1 VSDFHAFEVAAW
13 SQPGRAERYE
23 SLVARV
29 TARVVEPL
37 LDAAGVHGG
46 VRVLDVACGTG
57 FLVAVAES
65 RDADAIGVDI
75 SPDMVRFARSRHAHL
90 RFEVGDA
97 GALPFGDDSYDA
109 ALAAFLLHHV
119 PDPERVVG
127 ELARVA
133 RRVALAQWDTLERA
147 RLLGIFS
154 EAIRDSGVESHG
166 PTGPARELLASS
178 AELERLLHG
187 AGLERVRVD
196 TIDFVQRVQDV
207 EELWSGVL
215 AASVN
220 MAATVDAQDETVRRR
235 IRARVGELAAAYERD
250 GALEIPVSVKIA
262 SGSR

>member
-29 TARVVEPL
+29 TAHAVEPL
-37 LDAAGVHGG
+37 LDAAGVHAGT
-46 VRVLDVACGTG
+46 RVLDVACGTG
-57 FLVAVAES
+57 FLVATAES
-65 RDADAIGVDI
+65 READAIGVDI
-75 SPDMVRFARSRHAHL
+75 SPDMVRFARSRHPHL
-90 RFEVGDA
+90 RFEAADA
-97 GALPFGDDSYDA
+97 GALPFGDDSFDA

-119 PDPERVVG
+119 PDPQRIVS

-133 RRVALAQWDTLERA
+133 RRVALAQWDTGDRA

-166 PTGPARELLASS
+166 PTGPARELLASR
-178 AELERLLHG
+178 AELERLLLG
-187 AGLERVRVD
+187 AGLEGVRVD
-196 TIDFVQRVQDV
+196 TIDFVQRAQDV
-207 EELWSGVL
+207 EEFWSGVL

-220 MAATVDAQDETVRRR
+220 TAATVDAQDDTVRRR
-235 IRARVGELAAAYERD
+235 IRGRVGELAAAYERD

-262 SGSR
+262 SGNR

>member
-1 VSDFHAFEVAAW
+1 VRDFHAFEVAAW
-13 SQPGRAERYE
+13 SEPGRADGYE
-23 SLVARV
+23 ALVARV
-29 TARVVEPL
+29 TARVAEPL

-65 RDADAIGVDI
+65 RDAEAIGVDI
-75 SPDMVRFARSRHAHL
+75 SPDMVRFACSRHPHL
-90 RFEVGDA
+90 RFEVADA
-97 GALPFGDDSYDA
+97 GALPFGDGTFDA
-109 ALAAFLLHHV
+109 GVAAFLLHHV

-133 RRVALAQWDTLERA
+133 RRVVLAQWDTLDRA

-154 EAIRDSGVESHG
+154 EAIRDSGVEARGSG
-166 PTGPARELLASS
+166 PSRELLASS
-178 AELERLLHG
+178 TELERLLQG
-187 AGLERVRVD
+187 AGLGGVSVG
-196 TIDFVQRVQDV
+196 TIEFVQRVEDT

-220 MAATVDAQDETVRRR
+220 TAATVNAQEEALRRR

-250 GALEIPVSVKIA
+250 GVLEIPVSVKIA